1 MLSPNFFNRDAI
13 TTAKALLGKI
23 LRAWYDKVWLCA
35 QIIETEAYFQN
46 EKVSHASLGYINKR
60 KALFMSPGTI
70 YMYYARGSDSLNVSC
85 REKGNAVLIKSGYPY
100 KNGKKTDKMIPVM
113 QKLNP
118 PKYGNGV
125 RPIERLCAG

>member
-1 MLSPNFFNRDAI
+1 MLSRNFFNRNAI

-23 LRAWYDKVWLCA
+23 LRARYDKVWLCA

-46 EKVSHASLGYINKR
+46 EKVSHASLGYINKQ

-85 REKGNAVLIKSGYPY
+85 RGKGNAVLIKSGFLIKME
-100 KNGKKTDKMIPVM
+100 KN
-113 QKLNP
+113 
-118 PKYGNGV
+118 
-125 RPIERLCAG
+125 R

>member
-1 MLSPNFFNRDAI
+1 MLSRNFFNREAI

-60 KALFMSPGTI
+60 KALFISPGI
-70 YMYYARGSDSLNVSC
+70 VYMYYGRDDDSLNVSC
-85 REKGNAVLIKSGYPY
+85 RVKRNAVLIKSGYPY
-100 KNGKKTDKMIPVM
+100 KNGKKQIK
-113 QKLNP
+113 
-118 PKYGNGV
+118 
-125 RPIERLCAG
+125 